1 MKKNPLGFNDFL
13 IIKIIENKRNV
24 TQLLLVYMIRA
35 IFATPRLTIATLDP
49 GIEKPQEPYGT
60 AILLNKILLILIL
73 RPVLPN
79 QFHDILLSIGIF
91 LEF

>member
-24 TQLLLVYMIRA
+24 TQLLLGYMIRA

-49 GIEKPQEPYGT
+49 GIEKPQ
-60 AILLNKILLILIL
+60 
-73 RPVLPN
+73 
-79 QFHDILLSIGIF
+79 
-91 LEF
+91 